1 MTEQTTHTERDDV
14 RGFMTCRQ
22 GLALAHGY
30 FAIADVMNAVGL
42 RGEAGWYATKGNV
55 AADACTP
62 CPR

>member
-1 MTEQTTHTERDDV
+1 M
-14 RGFMTCRQ
+14 RGLMTCRQ

-30 FAIADVMNAVGL
+30 FVIADVMNAVGL